1 MKTNSK
7 KIFLHVAAICLLLM
21 ATAANSLSAQN
32 SMKTSEERASMITQK
47 MKERLSLSD
56 GQLKSVQEI
65 NLKYAKIN
73 EQTLTDAG
81 NKLSKAK
88 KLKSSMSAKDDELKK
103 VLNKDQYAE
112 YKKMADEMKQQMRE
126 QFKQMKN

>member
-73 EQTLTDAG
+73 EQTLTDSG

>member
-7 KIFLHVAAICLLLM
+7 KIFLHLAAICLFLM

-32 SMKTSEERASMITQK
+32 SMKTPEERASMITEK
-47 MKERLSLSD
+47 MKERLSLND
-56 GQLKSVQEI
+56 GQLNTVQEI

-73 EQTLTDAG
+73 EQTLTG
-81 NKLSKAK
+81 SCNKLSKAK
-88 KLKSSMSAKDDELKK
+88 KLTSSLSAKDEELKK
-103 VLNKDQYAE
+103 ILNKDQYVE

>member
-7 KIFLHVAAICLLLM
+7 KIFLNVAAICFFLM

-32 SMKTSEERASMITQK
+32 NMKTPEERASMVTQK
-47 MKERLSLSD
+47 MKERLFLTD
-56 GQLKSVQEI
+56 GQLQSVQEI

-73 EQTLTDAG
+73 EQTLTG
-81 NKLSKAK
+81 SGSKLSKAK
-88 KLKSSMSAKDDELKK
+88 KLKSSLSAKDEEFKK